1 MVKETITFPNALIKN
16 IIIYQTTLVLSL
28 LIISSLL
35 PRPPQTTSLHIL
47 EKQTKIFIHAL
58 NKLASMN
65 SIIMFTVL

>member
-1 MVKETITFPNALIKN
+1 MVKETIIFPNTLIKN
-16 IIIYQTTLVLSL
+16 IIYQTTLVLSL
-28 LIISSLL
+28 LNISSLF

-47 EKQTKIFIHAL
+47 EKQTKIFINAL